1 MAAFLPAVDEAI
13 DITMGR
19 PVSSGLNPL
28 QESMIKL
35 GLKTPIERGVAL
47 SAATI
52 GILYAV
58 QPSFAFDRIG
68 ARPFA
73 GTSNAKSATWAH
85 PVALGLGAGILGSV
99 FL

>member
-19 PVSSGLNPL
+19 PVSNGLNPF
-28 QESMIKL
+28 QNSMAKL
-35 GLKTPIERGVAL
+35 GLKSPIERGVAL

-73 GTSNAKSATWAH
+73 GTSNSKSATWAH
-85 PVALGLGAGILGSV
+85 PVALGVAAGVVGSV
-99 FL
+99 FM

>member
-19 PVSSGLNPL
+19 PVSSGLNSI
-28 QESMIKL
+28 QEGMIKL
-35 GLKTPIERGVAL
+35 GLTTPVERGVAL
-47 SAATI
+47 AASTI

-73 GTSNAKSATWAH
+73 GTSKAKSATWAH
-85 PVALGLGAGILGSV
+85 PVALGAAAGLAGAV

>member
-19 PVSSGLNPL
+19 PVNSGFNPL
-28 QESMIKL
+28 QEGMAKL
-35 GLKTPIERGVAL
+35 GLTTPIERGVAL
-47 SAATI
+47 TASTI

-73 GTSNAKSATWAH
+73 GTNKSKSATWAH
-85 PVALGLGAGILGSV
+85 PVALGVAAGLVGAV

>member
-1 MAAFLPAVDEAI
+1 MAAFLPAIDEAI
-13 DITMGR
+13 DIMDGR
-19 PVSSGLNPL
+19 SVSNGLNPL
-28 QESMIKL
+28 QNAMIKV
-35 GLKTPIERGVAL
+35 GLTTPIERGVAL
-47 SAATI
+47 AASTI

-73 GTSNAKSATWAH
+73 GTNKSKSATWAH
-85 PVALGLGAGILGSV
+85 PVALGVAAGVAGAV